1 MSRSR
6 KLRTKFIV
14 SPSYETDP
22 GQTTNRAYIHR
33 MILLSFLLRLVEIA
47 NQRQGSA
54 RDCANGYGGER
65 RAGHSLGT
73 NFSCLRYG
81 HTPALPPSLPSSLSP
96 RNEKVELLRPQI
108 DKPAQEGTTNPRRNL
123 ERSVRDENKHYER
136 RLTEIR
142 PVSGANIHF
151 EPRFTTPAACSC
163 SEPRRKAYTPPP
175 PPSLTQ
181 FGRLRCARVAC
192 ASLSRFGAGVGR
204 GRGRERDRSRSI
216 GWPGPDKSRA
226 RSSRHTRASYDYDCS
241 TAGKKE
247 RGQVR

>member
-1 MSRSR
+1 MQTDMGGRGAR
-6 KLRTKFIV
+6 AIRWERIFPVYVTGIPPRFHPL
-14 SPSYETDP
+14 SP
-22 GQTTNRAYIHR
+22 
-33 MILLSFLLRLVEIA
+33 
-47 NQRQGSA
+47 
-54 RDCANGYGGER
+54 
-65 RAGHSLGT
+65 
-73 NFSCLRYG
+73 
-81 HTPALPPSLPSSLSP
+81 PPSPP

-181 FGRLRCARVAC
+181 FGRLRCAHVAC
-192 ASLSRFGAGVGR
+192 ATRCRHPCRGLGRGWGGGEEGRETDRGVSVGR
-204 GRGRERDRSRSI
+204 GPIKAVHGARVTRVPLMIMIVAPRERKRE
-216 GWPGPDKSRA
+216 A
-226 RSSRHTRASYDYDCS
+226 R
-241 TAGKKE
+241 
-247 RGQVR
+247 